1 LAQALLSPWAI
12 DASYWNPPVFAVP
25 NCYPALASGLYI
37 PKRNKHLNT
46 LLVHLKCSD
55 NNITQY
61 CYVHQAR
68 QVLPISKKKT

>member
-12 DASYWNPPVFAVP
+12 DASYWNHPVFVVP

-37 PKRNKHLNT
+37 PKRNKHFNT

-55 NNITQY
+55 NDTTQY

-68 QVLPISKKKT
+68 PVLPILKKKI